1 MSPPVI
7 RSADSVT
14 AVRVIRRGWE
24 LGARPAPRIYV
35 MSLTK
40 YGASERRRLVE
51 RLRDVSHKKKKR
63 ESLVNGGR
71 SVSGASAFP
80 LCLPLSFYPYLH
92 VVSRTHTRTDWQRI
106 HWKETRTSSCTKTWT
121 NKGPQLNNARSLR
134 ALRPAPISKR
144 RNSGCASS
152 PIKGYD
158 SIPEL

>member
-14 AVRVIRRGWE
+14 AVRVIRCGWE

-51 RLRDVSHKKKKR
+51 RLRDVSHTKKGNHLSMEGEAFLAR
-63 ESLVNGGR
+63 PR
-71 SVSGASAFP
+71 FHSVP
-80 LCLPLSFYPYLH
+80 PPSFYPYLH
-92 VVSRTHTRTDWQRI
+92 VVSRTHTRTDWKHI
-106 HWKETRTSSCTKTWT
+106 HWKDTRTSLCTETWT
-121 NKGPQLNNARSLR
+121 NEGPQLENARSIR